1 MIRTAIVAY
10 GFSAQTFH
18 IPYLQMEPG
27 FLWSHMVTS
36 KPDAFH
42 LSHPEVAVVQNLAD
56 LAFDTLDLVVITSP
70 NHAHFDQA
78 KYCLEQ
84 GCHVIVE
91 KPFVFTVE
99 QAETLKALAAQCERQ
114 LIVFQNRRWDGDFL
128 TIQGLID
135 NQSVGQVKRLVS
147 RFDRFRP
154 EVRSRWREQQGQGTG
169 ITWDLAPHLIDQAI
183 ALFGCPKT
191 LTANIRCLRD
201 GAEVDDNFEIWL
213 DYESLQVV
221 LGSSSFGAGPNPRF
235 ALEGTEGSFVKFG
248 LDVQES
254 ALKLGEDLL
263 DERWGQES
271 DEHWGI
277 LYQAHQSKLVT
288 TKPGNYGAFWHQVA
302 LCLEQGAQ
310 SPVPIDDSILAIHLL
325 ALAHQSAQQ
334 GRRMTVVDDAQTQ
347 AL

>member
-18 IPYLQMEPG
+18 IPYLQIEPN

-36 KPDAFH
+36 KPEAFA
-42 LSHPEVAVVQNLAD
+42 LNHPDISVVPVLAD
-56 LAFDTLDLVVITSP
+56 LAFDRLDLVVITSP
-70 NHAHFDQA
+70 NHAHFEQA

-91 KPFVFTVE
+91 KPFVLSVE
-99 QAETLKALAAQCERQ
+99 QAEALKAVAQRWQRQ

-135 NQSVGQVKRLVS
+135 NRAVGQVKRLVS

-154 EVRSRWREQQGQGTG
+154 EVRSRWREQRGQGTG

-183 ALFGCPKT
+183 ALFGRPDT
-191 LTANIRCLRD
+191 LMANIRCLRD
-201 GAEVDDNFEIWL
+201 DAEVDDNFEIWL
-213 DYESLQVV
+213 DYERVQVV
-221 LGSSSFGAGPNPRF
+221 LGSSSFSAGPNQRF
-235 ALEGTEGSFVKFG
+235 ALEGSAGSFVKFG
-248 LDVQES
+248 LDVQEG
-254 ALKLGEDLL
+254 ALKLGQDIL

-271 DEHWGI
+271 DEYWGI
-277 LYQAHQSKLVT
+277 LYQAHQSKVVT

-302 LCLEQGAQ
+302 LCLEEGAQ
-310 SPVPIDDSILAIHLL
+310 SPVPIDDAILGIRLL
-325 ALAHQSAQQ
+325 ALAQQSSQQ
-334 GRRMTVVDDAQTQ
+334 GRRLSLADDDHTENA
-347 AL
+347 